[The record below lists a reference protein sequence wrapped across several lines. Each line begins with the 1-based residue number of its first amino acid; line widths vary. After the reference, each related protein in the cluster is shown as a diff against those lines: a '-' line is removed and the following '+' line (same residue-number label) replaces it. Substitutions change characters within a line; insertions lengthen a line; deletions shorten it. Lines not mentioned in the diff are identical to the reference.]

1 MSEFSQVEEKEA
13 LKNRQVKHYGY
24 EFNYD
29 TNDIGKIS
37 MLNAFIILRILGLR
51 IRNMNLNFQL

>member
-1 MSEFSQVEEKEA
+1 MSEFSQVDEKEA

-29 TNDIGKIS
+29 TNDIGKNS
-37 MLNAFIILRILGLR
+37 MLTTFIIY
-51 IRNMNLNFQL
+51 